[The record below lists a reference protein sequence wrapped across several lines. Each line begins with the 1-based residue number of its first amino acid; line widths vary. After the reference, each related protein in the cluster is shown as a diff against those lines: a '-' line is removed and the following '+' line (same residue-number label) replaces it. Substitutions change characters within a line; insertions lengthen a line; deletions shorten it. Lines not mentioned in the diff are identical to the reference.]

1 VSSTSTDVAV
11 TASTDKAATGGGVYV
26 SVLGRRVAGQGDYR
40 AKVRLLPT
48 GQVALALVRT
58 SSTGAETSIKAEA
71 TVPGL
76 TVAAGS
82 QLRVRLQVTGTNPTT
97 VRARVWAVGSSEPA
111 TWTAS
116 VTDTTAGLQAAG
128 SIGLMGYLSG
138 SATNA
143 PLVVRFDDLVA
154 VPAV

>member
-1 VSSTSTDVAV
+1 
-11 TASTDKAATGGGVYV
+11 
-26 SVLGRRVAGQGDYR
+26 
-40 AKVRLLPT
+40 
-48 GQVALALVRT
+48 
-58 SSTGAETSIKAEA
+58 
-71 TVPGL
+71 
-76 TVAAGS
+76 
-82 QLRVRLQVTGTNPTT
+82 
-97 VRARVWAVGSSEPA
+97 VWAVGSSEPA